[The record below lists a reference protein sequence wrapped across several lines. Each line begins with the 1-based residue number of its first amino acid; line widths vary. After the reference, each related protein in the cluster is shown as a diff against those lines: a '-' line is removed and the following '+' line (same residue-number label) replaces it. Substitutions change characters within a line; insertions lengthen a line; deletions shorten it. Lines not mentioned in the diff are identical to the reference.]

1 MNCFSA
7 VDYAQQVVGT
17 IDSATLA
24 LNDQTDE
31 LSLGDLL
38 NPQPA
43 NNPSTPAPNNNNNN
57 KNGAFGYSQ
66 KVLDLIF
73 KK

>member
-1 MNCFSA
+1 M
-7 VDYAQQVVGT
+7 VGT

>member
-1 MNCFSA
+1 M
-7 VDYAQQVVGT
+7 VGT

-43 NNPSTPAPNNNNNN
+43 NNSSTPAPNNNNNN